1 MALLYTA
8 TECSEADSADQKP
21 PASHPSG
28 PLLPHM
34 TFSTRP
40 YLRRLQRRTTGVAS
54 QHRADETFKTF
65 SLVSA
70 EAVENASAEWKAA
83 LVAFDDTCPPLPIMW
98 SNWREAKEWDRQ
110 RDEFVK
116 LQRQTLEDAREH
128 KSRLACLEGLASR
141 PPTPGSPLA
150 AALAALR
157 ESAQ

>member
-1 MALLYTA
+1 
-8 TECSEADSADQKP
+8 
-21 PASHPSG
+21 
-28 PLLPHM
+28 M

-40 YLRRLQRRTTGVAS
+40 CLRRLQRRTTGVAS

-83 LVAFDDTCPPLPIMW
+83 LVAFDDACPPLPIMW

-128 KSRLACLEGLASR
+128 KSRLACLEIA
-141 PPTPGSPLA
+141 PA
-150 AALAALR
+150 HAR
-157 ESAQ
+157 ESVSGGPGRTQRVCAINARFSIKEARNGT